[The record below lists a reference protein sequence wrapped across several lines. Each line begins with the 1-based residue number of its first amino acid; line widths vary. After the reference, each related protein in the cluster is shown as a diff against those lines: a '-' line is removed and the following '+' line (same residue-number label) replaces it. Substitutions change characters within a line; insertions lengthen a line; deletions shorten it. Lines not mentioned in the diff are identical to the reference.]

1 MIAPYLARPLVV
13 LGLLALAV
21 GPASTLV
28 NLRRAEFSA
37 ETMVHGVFPGIV
49 VGMALGGR
57 DAIIP
62 GGAVCAALIAA
73 ALTAASRKQRHSE
86 ATTAVLL
93 TAFFSLGIVISLRIG
108 DMSGQLE
115 SLMFGRL
122 LDITPSRL
130 SVSALVLVVAT
141 ALLALTWRAQVA
153 AAFDREAAHVSGI
166 PVTWIDIA
174 FNAALG
180 AIVVAASTAVGVLL
194 VVGYLVVPGAFGRL
208 LASGPRSMVLL
219 AGACA
224 LVGGWAGFGISLLR
238 APRPLSPQ
246 ACVAMGVL
254 VCFAVACAI
263 RGIRARRAQAVGA
276 ARETSRETTVSA
288 RGGDQS

>member
-1 MIAPYLARPLVV
+1 MIAPYLLRPIII
-13 LGLLALAV
+13 LGLLALAA

-49 VGMALGGR
+49 VGMAVGGR
-57 DAIIP
+57 EAIIP

-122 LDITPSRL
+122 LDITPSRMT
-130 SVSALVLVVAT
+130 VSALVLVVAA

-153 AAFDREAAHVSGI
+153 VAFDREASRVSGI

-194 VVGYLVVPGAFGRL
+194 VVGYLIVPGAFGRL
-208 LASGPRSMVLL
+208 LAAGPRSMVLL
-219 AGACA
+219 AAACA
-224 LVGGWAGFGISLLR
+224 LVGGWGGFGVSLLR
-238 APRPLSPQ
+238 TARPLSPQ
-246 ACVAMGVL
+246 ACVALGVL
-254 VCFAVACAI
+254 VCFVAALAM
-263 RGIRARRAQAVGA
+263 REIRARRALSTDP
-276 ARETSRETTVSA
+276 ARETARETIA
-288 RGGDQS
+288 AGGGDAS

>member
-1 MIAPYLARPLVV
+1 MISPYLLRPIIV
-13 LGLLALAV
+13 LGLLALAA

-122 LDITPSRL
+122 LDITPSRMGA
-130 SVSALVLVVAT
+130 SALVLALAA
-141 ALLALTWRAQVA
+141 ALLALTWRGQVA
-153 AAFDREAAHVSGI
+153 VAFDRESARVSGI

-254 VCFAVACAI
+254 VCFAAACAI
-263 RGIRARRAQAVGA
+263 RGSRARRAQAVGA
-276 ARETSRETTVSA
+276 ARETSRETTVNA
-288 RGGDQS
+288 GGGQAS

>member
-1 MIAPYLARPLVV
+1 MISPYLLRPLIV

-62 GGAVCAALIAA
+62 GGALCAALIAA
-73 ALTAASRKQRHSE
+73 ALTVASRKQRHSE

-122 LDITPSRL
+122 LDITPSRM
-130 SVSALVLVVAT
+130 VTSALVLVVA
-141 ALLALTWRAQVA
+141 AVALALTWRAQVA
-153 AAFDREAAHVSGI
+153 VAFDRTAARVSGI

-194 VVGYLVVPGAFGRL
+194 VVGYLIVPGAFGRL
-208 LASGPRSMVLL
+208 LAAGPRSMVLL
-219 AGACA
+219 SGACA
-224 LVGGWAGFGISLLR
+224 LVGGWAGFGVSLLR

-254 VCFAVACAI
+254 LCFAASLALREI
-263 RGIRARRAQAVGA
+263 PARRARTVTAV
-276 ARETSRETTVSA
+276 RETSRETTASA
-288 RGGDQS
+288 GGRDAS

>member
-1 MIAPYLARPLVV
+1 MIAPYLLRPLIV

-49 VGMALGGR
+49 VGMAIGGR

-73 ALTAASRKQRHSE
+73 ALTVASRKQRHSE

-122 LDITPSRL
+122 LDITPSRMAT
-130 SVSALVLVVAT
+130 SALVLVVAA

-153 AAFDREAAHVSGI
+153 VAFDREAVHVSGI

-208 LASGPRSMVLL
+208 LASGLRAMVLL

-224 LVGGWAGFGISLLR
+224 LVGGWAGFGVSLLR

-263 RGIRARRAQAVGA
+263 REIRARRAPTVTA
-276 ARETSRETTVSA
+276 AREKLRETTVNVE
-288 RGGDQS
+288 GGQAS